1 MRCFLAFEIE
11 NDLKDV
17 ISENLHCETFDE
29 LKNCSRTVHRENWHC
44 TVLFFRDLPDG
55 KITQLTDWMREFSPA
70 RFQYL
75 ELVDWKQFEKWKG
88 LICLVGTSL
97 QTQRLGWLKENLPLE
112 ILQLGQTSKLYD
124 WKPHITV
131 NRMRAKKAELYE
143 KVASENFPLTFHNA
157 IQSPFER
164 LSLFKSPPN
173 EQTGVYKR
181 LLTIN
186 L

>member
-17 ISENLHCETFDE
+17 ISENLHCEAFEE
-29 LKNCSRTVHRENWHC
+29 LKDCSRTVHRENWHC

-55 KITQLTDWMREFSPA
+55 KITQLTDWMREFPVA
-70 RFQYL
+70 KFN
-75 ELVDWKQFEKWKG
+75 EPEVVDWKQFERWKG

-97 QTQRLGWLKENLPLE
+97 QTQRLTCLKENLPPE
-112 ILQLGQTSKLYD
+112 ILQFGQTSKLYD

-143 KVASENFPLTFHNA
+143 GVTSQKFPLTFHNA
-157 IQSPFER
+157 IQSPFKR
-164 LSLFKSPPN
+164 LSLFKSLPN
-173 EQTGVYKR
+173 EQTGVYER